1 MMLKCRECEKDW
13 DWKKDEDDTPD
24 FIPKVCPEC
33 GIDMFKRD
41 MEHSK
46 KNSKEISF
54 LLSPGWEAEV
64 YNAPNCHEEGQDFLF
79 VDISMN
85 KGKKGISIG
94 IKKRRGA
101 SDDFLVW
108 IGDKQLVVRMEE
120 QGDEEEEDSPTG
132 NGVVVSTH
140 DPKEFLDPYD
150 DDEE

>member
-1 MMLKCRECEKDW
+1 MMLKCRECEKEW
-13 DWKKDEDDTPD
+13 NWEKDEDDTHD
-24 FIPKVCPEC
+24 LIPRVCPPC
-33 GIDMFKRD
+33 GMDMFKRD
-41 MEHSK
+41 IAHSK

-94 IKKRRGA
+94 IKKRGGN

-108 IGDKQLVVRMEE
+108 IGDKQFVVRMEE
-120 QGDEEEEDSPTG
+120 QGDEEDSSSR
-132 NGVVVSTH
+132 NGVVISTH
-140 DPKEFLDPYD
+140 DPKEFLDPDD